1 MLLSSPLAPLEPV
14 VLAEVLAQAGVPA
27 GVYNV
32 VQGEGQ
38 TGALLSGHQVP
49 HEEFSIPYFI
59 PSSSRVSIS
68 SLSLEAYPLE
78 AKLWLPVLLG

>member
-38 TGALLSGHQVP
+38 TGALLSGNQVP
-49 HEEFSIPYFI
+49 QPSLISYQ
-59 PSSSRVSIS
+59 PSSSRIWIS
-68 SLSLEAYPLE
+68 SLSPEAYPLE

>member
-38 TGALLSGHQVP
+38 TGALLSAHQVP
-49 HEEFSIPYFI
+49 Q
-59 PSSSRVSIS
+59 PSRISDLPLPGSR
-68 SLSLEAYPLE
+68 
-78 AKLWLPVLLG
+78 

>member
-49 HEEFSIPYFI
+49 QSSQLSVL
-59 PSSSRVSIS
+59 PSSSRVLIS
-68 SLSLEAYPLE
+68 SLSREAYPLE
-78 AKLWLPVLLG
+78 AKLWLLVLLG